1 MFGKLLGL
9 SRSADL
15 YFPGW
20 NTCPNLMCRNLGAMG
35 NYSTCSNDG
44 AFANVSLV
52 KHSGIHSDESTFSNG
67 SSMNDGTMSHR
78 YIILQDAR
86 HRTGLMDA
94 CTILYIHSVSTSDGI
109 HVRAQYR
116 TIPDAAVITKNT
128 VTCQYCV
135 LSDKT
140 ILSPSGSLSFYSLY
154 NSHIKYVYVLQFGCK
169 GNKKY
174 WNHMLVL
181 HKNRHVS
188 ASHGRI
194 PIL

>member
-1 MFGKLLGL
+1 
-9 SRSADL
+9 
-15 YFPGW
+15 
-20 NTCPNLMCRNLGAMG
+20 MCRNLGAMG
-35 NYSTCSNDG
+35 NYSTCCNDSS
-44 AFANVSLV
+44 FTDISLV
-52 KHSGIHSDESTFSNG
+52 KHGGIHSDECAFSNG

-128 VTCQYCV
+128 VAGQYGV

-140 ILSPSGSLSFYSLY
+140 ILSPLRIFSLYCLY
-154 NSHIKYVYVLQFGCK
+154 NSHIEYIFKFGCK
-169 GNKKY
+169 GNKNIEITLY
-174 WNHMLVL
+174 YFRYFFS
-181 HKNRHVS
+181 HKSKNLS
-188 ASHGRI
+188 YTT
-194 PIL
+194 